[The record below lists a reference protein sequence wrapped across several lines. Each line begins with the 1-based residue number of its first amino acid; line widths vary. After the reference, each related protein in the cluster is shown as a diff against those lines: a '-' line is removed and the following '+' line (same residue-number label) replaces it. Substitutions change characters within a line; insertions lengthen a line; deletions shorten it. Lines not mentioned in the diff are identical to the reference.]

1 MKKSIILLALP
12 ALALTGC
19 ASAITAAEAKE
30 AAQKIA
36 EHKFTEEELKE
47 FKALTVSADVKMEMS
62 GKVSGKEG
70 AMKEDAVTVIE
81 ISADKKFVHTKFEEK
96 GSEKEGDKEESG
108 EMLAETW
115 LYVKDGAFYS
125 VMHNKSHSEGED
137 SESKQYYVLEGVEE
151 AVTKGFENALLESVK
166 SAVKAASGED
176 YLPEVLASA
185 EEQPEDS
192 PVKYDVKY
200 ASSGDGSLVFK
211 GSAEYKDYVY
221 NGVKSSGSAKAKY
234 VWDNYLLT
242 EAAASMKLHGEEGE
256 DVIDVNMEVK
266 ETLKFKA
273 KVSYPSLDGYEKVS
287 LL

>member
-30 AAQKIA
+30 AATKIA
-36 EHKFTEEELKE
+36 EHKFTEEELKA

-62 GKVSGKEG
+62 GKVDGKEG
-70 AMKEDAVTVIE
+70 AMKEDAVTLIE
-81 ISADKKFVHTKFEEK
+81 VSADKKFVHTKFEEK

-108 EMLAETW
+108 EMFEEAW

-125 VMHNKSHSEGED
+125 VTHSKSHSTGED
-137 SESKQYYVLEGVEE
+137 SELKQYYVLEGVEE
-151 AVTKGFENALLESVK
+151 AVSQGFEKALLNAVQ
-166 SAVKAASGED
+166 SAVVAASGSE
-176 YLPEVLASA
+176 YMSEVIASA
-185 EEQPEDS
+185 EEQPADS

-211 GSAEYKDYVY
+211 GTAEYENYEY
-221 NGVKSSGSAKAKY
+221 EGVKTSGSAKAKY
-234 VWDNYLLT
+234 VWEDYLLT

-256 DVIDVNMEVK
+256 NVIDVSMEVK
-266 ETLKFKA
+266 ESLKFKA

>member
-30 AAQKIA
+30 VAQKIA
-36 EHKFTEEELKE
+36 EHKFTDEELKE
-47 FKALTVSADVKMEMS
+47 FKALTLSADVKMEMS
-62 GKVSGKEG
+62 GKEGGKEG
-70 AMKEDAVTVIE
+70 AMKDDSVTVIE
-81 ISADKKFVHTKFEEK
+81 VSADKKFVHTKIEEK

-108 EMLAETW
+108 EMLEETW

-125 VMHNKSHSEGED
+125 VTHSKSHSEGED

-151 AVTKGFENALLESVK
+151 AVTQGFEKALLKTVQSAVAAASGKEYLPKVLESV
-166 SAVKAASGED
+166 
-176 YLPEVLASA
+176 
-185 EEQPEDS
+185 EEPAEDS

-200 ASSGDGSLVFK
+200 ASSGEGSLVFK
-211 GSAEYKDYVY
+211 GSAEYSDYVY
-221 NGVKSSGSAKAKY
+221 EGVKTSGSAKAKY

-242 EAAASMKLHGEEGE
+242 EASASMKLHGEEGE
-256 DVIDVNMEVK
+256 DVLDVSMEVK

-287 LL
+287 IL

>member
-30 AAQKIA
+30 AATKIA
-36 EHKFTEEELKE
+36 EHKFTDDELKE

-62 GKVSGKEG
+62 GKVKGVEG
-70 AMKEDAVTVIE
+70 SMKEDAVTLIE
-81 ISADKKFVHTKFEEK
+81 LSADKKFVHTKTELK
-96 GSEKEGDKEESG
+96 DSSKEGDKEESG
-108 EMLAETW
+108 EMFAEAW

-125 VMHNKSHSEGED
+125 VYHTKSHEAGED
-137 SESKQYYVLEGVEE
+137 SELKQYYVVEGVEE
-151 AVTKGFENALLESVK
+151 AVSKSFEAGLLETVK
-166 SAVKAASGED
+166 SAVKAASGSE
-176 YLPEVLASA
+176 YMSEVIASA
-185 EEQPEDS
+185 EEQPADS

-211 GSAEYKDYVY
+211 GTAEYKDYEY

-242 EAAASMKLHGEEGE
+242 EASASMKLHGEEGE
-256 DVIDVNMEVK
+256 DVMDVNLEVK
-266 ETLKFKA
+266 ESLKFKA
-273 KVSYPSLDGYEKVS
+273 KVSYPSLDGFEKVS